1 MTEQTSTYSGLKPNP
16 KTLSRDIVAGLVSG
30 IAAIPDGLASAVLAG
45 VNPVAG
51 LYNLMVG
58 TPIAS
63 LFTSSVYMAVINTSA
78 MALVVRTAV
87 GDISDPDQ
95 QISAL
100 VVLTVLVGLFQLALG
115 LLKLGFLT
123 RFISNA
129 VMTGFLTGIAIIII
143 LGQLGDFTGYAT
155 EGANKVRQTIN
166 LLLHLNQV
174 DPHTLIIGLITL
186 AIIVILDRGRLS
198 PVAMLIGLIVATVL
212 VKTLGWTSVV
222 LVGDNYVIPNSLPKL
237 AVPDLSLIP
246 RMFIPAIAIGLIG
259 LIQGAGVSQGYVNPD
274 GKTPD
279 ASGDFRGQGIANIV
293 AGFFRG
299 LPLGGSLSGTA
310 LVVNA
315 GAQTRWANILTGVFV
330 AAGVLLFAGLIA
342 MLPMTSLAAI
352 LIYAGYQTIKPKR
365 IRSVWLTNKLSRT
378 VMAITFVFTLY
389 LPLQQAIFLGVAL
402 QIMVI
407 VFLSAEGMTIKELV
421 RQEDGDYEEAP
432 APAVLPSHRVTM
444 LVPHGSL
451 FFAGASDFEEEAPI
465 ADDAQ
470 GAVVVLSL
478 RGRSELGSTALNVLQ
493 RYAQTLHD
501 GHGQLILADVSDP
514 VRQQLER
521 TGTLTAVGAEFV
533 LPADPRMIG
542 SINDAWTAGQA
553 ALAALEKQANDVT

>member
-1 MTEQTSTYSGLKPNP
+1 MTEQSSAYSGLKPNP
-16 KTLSRDIVAGLVSG
+16 KTLSRDIVAGLVAG

-246 RMFIPAIAIGLIG
+246 KMFIPAIAIGLIG

-315 GAQTRWANILTGVFV
+315 GAQTR
-330 AAGVLLFAGLIA
+330 
-342 MLPMTSLAAI
+342 
-352 LIYAGYQTIKPKR
+352 
-365 IRSVWLTNKLSRT
+365 
-378 VMAITFVFTLY
+378 
-389 LPLQQAIFLGVAL
+389 
-402 QIMVI
+402 
-407 VFLSAEGMTIKELV
+407 
-421 RQEDGDYEEAP
+421 
-432 APAVLPSHRVTM
+432 
-444 LVPHGSL
+444 
-451 FFAGASDFEEEAPI
+451 
-465 ADDAQ
+465 
-470 GAVVVLSL
+470 
-478 RGRSELGSTALNVLQ
+478 
-493 RYAQTLHD
+493 
-501 GHGQLILADVSDP
+501 
-514 VRQQLER
+514 
-521 TGTLTAVGAEFV
+521 
-533 LPADPRMIG
+533 
-542 SINDAWTAGQA
+542 
-553 ALAALEKQANDVT
+553 